1 MHHLFV
7 SSIFIQNYLVL
18 VFFFFFFTANLNSG
32 TQLFVC
38 SIQSRKTGFI
48 ILYKQKAE
56 KDWWVTLVKLATHA
70 TLAYYRH
77 HQYMLLGTKSRTH
90 SHVTAALEA
99 SNIDFFTNRM
109 KNWNVKTCCVYF
121 LCHSCQW
128 GLWCFFGWV
137 LLQQRVPLYLGIQHS
152 KWNKLANAVL
162 ITLINLTQVLCV
174 HVQTLLTNKRWYMYS
189 WRSKWHQ

>member
-7 SSIFIQNYLVL
+7 SSIFIQNYLV
-18 VFFFFFFTANLNSG
+18 FFFTANLNSG

-56 KDWWVTLVKLATHA
+56 KDWWVTLDKLATHA

-77 HQYMLLGTKSRTH
+77 HRYMLLGTKSRTH

-109 KNWNVKTCCVYF
+109 KNWNVLWRPAVYIF
-121 LCHSCQW
+121 YAIPVSGACGASSVGFSFNRGFHCTW
-128 GLWCFFGWV
+128 EYNI
-137 LLQQRVPLYLGIQHS
+137 P
-152 KWNKLANAVL
+152 NE
-162 ITLINLTQVLCV
+162 
-174 HVQTLLTNKRWYMYS
+174 TNWQMRY
-189 WRSKWHQ
+189 

>member
-1 MHHLFV
+1 MGDHLSFQTIFLEIFPSTYQMNTWPTPTLGPSWLHFV
-7 SSIFIQNYLVL
+7 RVVLTWNQTKDAGWHDDVESVQIFASACIICLFHQYSYKITWSFCFYCKFEL
-18 VFFFFFFTANLNSG
+18 G

-56 KDWWVTLVKLATHA
+56 KAWWVTLDKLATHA

-99 SNIDFFTNRM
+99 SNTDF
-109 KNWNVKTCCVYF
+109 Y
-121 LCHSCQW
+121 
-128 GLWCFFGWV
+128 
-137 LLQQRVPLYLGIQHS
+137 LQTG
-152 KWNKLANAVL
+152 
-162 ITLINLTQVLCV
+162 
-174 HVQTLLTNKRWYMYS
+174 
-189 WRSKWHQ
+189 